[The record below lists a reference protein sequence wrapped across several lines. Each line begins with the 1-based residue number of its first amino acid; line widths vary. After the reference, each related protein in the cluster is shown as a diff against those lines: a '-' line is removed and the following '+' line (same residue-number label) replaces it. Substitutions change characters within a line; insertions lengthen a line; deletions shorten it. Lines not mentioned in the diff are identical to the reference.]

1 MRNANDQLHYLQGK
15 LDGIQ
20 EYAWWKDG
28 VQYVGTCGT
37 TLKEAMAVACI
48 IDFHNK
54 KSNMTLHC
62 VEVVA
67 RRAVENINSRMGN
80 REVRISDEDIT

>member
-1 MRNANDQLHYLQGK
+1 MK
-15 LDGIQ
+15 LFKKLSDWFAAPRPMAASLILYPPKREVKGR
-20 EYAWWKDG
+20 
-28 VQYVGTCGT
+28 VVL

-67 RRAVENINSRMGN
+67 RRAVENINSQMGN